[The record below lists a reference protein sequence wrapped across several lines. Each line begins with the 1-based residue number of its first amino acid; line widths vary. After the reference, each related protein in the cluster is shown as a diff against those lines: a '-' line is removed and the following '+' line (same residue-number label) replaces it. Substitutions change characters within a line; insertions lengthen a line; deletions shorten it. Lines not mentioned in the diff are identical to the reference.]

1 MVKIVVAGAIN
12 WDINLFVKRFPEVG
26 EEVAVERI
34 TRVPGGKA
42 ANVAVAAAR
51 ILGSGGVALIGCLG
65 RDSLAENQIVIL
77 KGEGVDVSGIR
88 FVEEAES
95 GQAYIII
102 DERGRNVINTLFG
115 ANLRLLPEDLLEPER
130 ARLIQESTI
139 VTIIDPP
146 LKTIGS
152 MASTAK
158 KYGKT
163 VVWDPGVRST
173 TGLSRLKD
181 VLRNVD
187 YLVINR
193 VEIKN
198 LTGEGDPFEAR
209 KHLAKVNPKIR
220 LIAKLGED
228 GCSIMGPQGAMEVP
242 GINLEGF
249 GMHVVN
255 TVGCGDA
262 FLGVFV
268 ASKAEGLNDEE
279 ALERANLAGALKA
292 TRPETRGSPTRR
304 ELEKHLNT
312 WKPKARL
319 QLMGDKI

>member
-42 ANVAVAAAR
+42 ANVAVAIAR
-51 ILGSGGVALIGCLG
+51 ILGSNGVALISCLG
-65 RDSLAENQIVIL
+65 RDSIAKNHIAIL
-77 KGEGVDVSGIR
+77 KGEGVNVSGIR
-88 FVEEAES
+88 FVEETES

-102 DERGRNVINTLFG
+102 DEKGRNVINTLFG
-115 ANLRLLPEDLLEPER
+115 ANLRLLPEDLLDPER
-130 ARLIQESTI
+130 AHLIRESAI

-146 LKTIGS
+146 LKTIES

-158 KYGKT
+158 KGGKT

-173 TGLSRLKD
+173 LGLSRLKE

-193 VEIKN
+193 VEIKKM
-198 LTGEGDPFEAR
+198 TGERDPFEAR
-209 KHLAKVNPKIR
+209 KRLAKVNPEIR
-220 LIAKLGED
+220 LVAKLGED
-228 GCSIMGPQGAMEVP
+228 GCSMVGPHGVVEVP

-279 ALERANLAGALKA
+279 ALKRANLAGALKA
-292 TRPETRGSPTRR
+292 TRPETRGSPTTQ
-304 ELEKHLNT
+304 ELKKYLNL
-312 WKPKARL
+312 WKPLIRL
-319 QLMGDKI
+319 ISVSN